1 MKRGGLYSGQRLM
14 ADNGSTSRKP
24 LRVLIVEDDTLVGM
38 GLESQ
43 IQQLGHELIGRAT
56 STDDT
61 TRMFTQHAPDVV
73 LMDIRLDNGDG
84 IELAR
89 QFMAQR
95 RVAMVIVSAYSEPG
109 LIKRASEAGV
119 FGYLIKPVT
128 LEALSAQ
135 IEVAV
140 RRFNEAQQLAAER
153 EALAQTLE
161 TRKLAERAKGILM
174 KRLNLS
180 EADAHKRLQQE
191 SQKRRMSLAE
201 ISRRIIDSEEL
212 LGG

>member
-56 STDDT
+56 STDDA